1 METLLDQVDADIR
14 VEFRMAEAEFAQRAA
29 WWASAEVHRA
39 IEATLR
45 EAAEH
50 PEVFIDAAML
60 RGDTVE
66 FAQRAAAADLAVRL
80 NLAESTVRAYG
91 ATATLL
97 RERLPRLWAWFTEG
111 EVSTQNARAASDI
124 VMELP
129 ESSWAEFD
137 LRLEDAA
144 RTLAPARF
152 RAKARALREKLHADT
167 LEQRH
172 TVANAERGV
181 WSEHDRDG
189 MGWLNARLSSENL
202 ALATANL
209 DRMAF
214 DLFREQ
220 DETRTMAQ
228 LRADILADL
237 LTGARTAG
245 GAGVTVALTIP
256 VMTLLGHSI
265 EPAMLEGVGPIPFD
279 TARELA
285 AGAPSITRL
294 LTHPI
299 TGTVLGMDPNQY
311 RSSAALKRFLAMRD
325 VTCDFPGCGRR
336 AAHCD
341 LDHTEAW
348 AEGGLTTAENLSHR
362 CRKHHTMKHQTKW
375 RVERPPGAQRAVW
388 TSPTGHEREAD
399 PPPF

>member
-1 METLLDQVDADIR
+1 MENLLDQADADIR

-29 WWASAEVHRA
+29 WWASAEVYRA

-50 PEVFIDAAML
+50 PEVFIDSAML
-60 RGDTVE
+60 RGDAVE
-66 FAQRAAAADLAVRL
+66 YAQRAAAADLAVRL
-80 NLAESTVRAYG
+80 NLAESTVRSYG
-91 ATATLL
+91 ATAHLL
-97 RERLPRLWAWFTEG
+97 RTRMPRLWMWFTEG

-124 VMELP
+124 VLELP
-129 ESSWAEFD
+129 ESSWAAFD
-137 LRLEDAA
+137 RELEDAA

-152 RAKARALREKLHADT
+152 RTNARALREKLHADT
-167 LEQRH
+167 LEERH
-172 TVANAERGV
+172 VTANAERGV

-189 MGWLNARLSSENL
+189 MGWLSARLSSEKL
-202 ALATANL
+202 SLVMASI
-209 DRMAF
+209 DRLAF
-214 DLFREQ
+214 DLFSAA

-228 LRADILADL
+228 LRADILSDL
-237 LTGARTAG
+237 LTGANTAS

-265 EPAMLEGVGPIPFD
+265 EPAMLEGVGPIPLS

-285 AGAPSITRL
+285 ADAPSITRL

-299 TGTVLGMDPNQY
+299 TGTVLGMDPHQY
-311 RSSAALKRFLAMRD
+311 RSSAALKRFLALRD

-348 AEGGLTTAENLSHR
+348 AEGGLTTADNLSHR
-362 CRKHHTMKHQTKW
+362 CRSHHTMKHQTKW
-375 RVERPPGAQRAVW
+375 RVERPPGSERAVW

>member
-1 METLLDQVDADIR
+1 
-14 VEFRMAEAEFAQRAA
+14 
-29 WWASAEVHRA
+29 
-39 IEATLR
+39 
-45 EAAEH
+45 
-50 PEVFIDAAML
+50 
-60 RGDTVE
+60 
-66 FAQRAAAADLAVRL
+66 
-80 NLAESTVRAYG
+80 
-91 ATATLL
+91 
-97 RERLPRLWAWFTEG
+97 
-111 EVSTQNARAASDI
+111 
-124 VMELP
+124 
-129 ESSWAEFD
+129 
-137 LRLEDAA
+137 
-144 RTLAPARF
+144 
-152 RAKARALREKLHADT
+152 
-167 LEQRH
+167 
-172 TVANAERGV
+172 
-181 WSEHDRDG
+181 
-189 MGWLNARLSSENL
+189 
-202 ALATANL
+202 
-209 DRMAF
+209 
-214 DLFREQ
+214 
-220 DETRTMAQ
+220 
-228 LRADILADL
+228 
-237 LTGARTAG
+237 
-245 GAGVTVALTIP
+245 
-256 VMTLLGHSI
+256 MTLLGHSI